1 MPYEGNLMR
10 RLVVAT
16 VATAACLTLTMT
28 PVDAGI
34 AQIVIDFE
42 DIPTGDDGVALGD
55 QYDALGVSFV
65 TDNGLVWG
73 GNSNGDPGGWDLEGP
88 AGPRFLGF
96 NGDSYGATIELDEPA
111 ASLSFQAAR
120 SNGSSDGDSLNL
132 TAYCGAEEVDA
143 DSVVFGP
150 VNSWSTLSVAA
161 DCIDSVQFAG
171 VGEEF
176 HPYGI
181 DDVRIRSGETPPPSE
196 PTTSTTQAVDDT
208 VAITVSRATP
218 VAPRFTG

>member
-1 MPYEGNLMR
+1 MR
-10 RLVVAT
+10 RLAVAT
-16 VATAACLTLTMT
+16 VAVAACLTLTMT
-28 PVDAGI
+28 PVHAGI

-42 DIPTGDDGVALGD
+42 DIPTGDDGVAIGN

-73 GNSNGDPGGWDLEGP
+73 GNSNGDPGSWDLEGP
-88 AGPRFLGF
+88 AGPQFLGF
-96 NGDSYGATIELDEPA
+96 NGGSYGATIELDEPA
-111 ASLSFQAAR
+111 VSLSFQASR
-120 SNGSSDGDSLNL
+120 SNGSADGNSLDV
-132 TAYCGAEEVDA
+132 TAYCGAEEVDT

-150 VNSWSTLSVAA
+150 IDSWSTLSVAA

-171 VGEEF
+171 VGEGF

-181 DDVRIRSGETPPPSE
+181 DDVRIGPAGETPPPSE
-196 PTTSTTQAVDDT
+196 PTTPTTQAVDDT
-208 VAITVSRATP
+208 VATTVPRATAATP